1 MENPG
6 IRTRK
11 WWWLD
16 AGRDRG
22 QALVE
27 TALTIP
33 LLLFLLLG
41 AAELARVAYAS
52 IEISNA
58 ARAAVQY
65 AAQSSGTMND
75 IPGITTAA
83 QNDASNLNGITI
95 AVTPGDS
102 CSDSSTYNSLTQK
115 CTGTYAQVLPN
126 VTVTTSVNFD
136 PMLYLPFLPTT
147 ITLNGQ
153 ATEDCGGCL

>member
-1 MENPG
+1 MKNAG
-6 IRTRK
+6 IGNRGWK
-11 WWWLD
+11 
-16 AGRDRG
+16 AEGGGDRG

-27 TALTIP
+27 TALTMP
-33 LLLFLLLG
+33 LLLLLLLG
-41 AAELARVAYAS
+41 AAELARVAYAA

-65 AAQSSGTMND
+65 AAQSSGAMHDTN
-75 IPGITTAA
+75 GITTAA
-83 QNDASNLNGITI
+83 QNDASNLTGVTV
-95 AVTPGDS
+95 AVSLGNS
-102 CSDSSTYNSLTQK
+102 CSDSSTYNAITK
-115 CTGTYAQVLPN
+115 GCTGTYGQVLDN

-136 PMLYLPFLPTT
+136 PLLYLPFLPNT